1 MESNVQIEKPNA
13 TTRKLIV
20 TVPVGT
26 LKLKYD
32 QALVAQQK
40 KAKLK
45 GFRQGHAPIGIIQKY
60 YGEDIKQRLFSNVI
74 DESYQKAVIDQ
85 KLTPVSRPQIGP
97 AEKDKTEDWLSLE
110 RDFKFEA
117 TFEIMPEI
125 ELKQYKDLSVKKPKI
140 KVTKKEIDGLL
151 NNLRD
156 AHAEMNPI
164 SEDEAKQYQV
174 KKGDFVDTAFKG
186 KLEAESGWEEKE
198 GMSGSQVI
206 EVGSG
211 QMIPGFEDQLIGMKR
226 GESKTFEIEFPK
238 DYGAEDFQGKKA
250 QFEVTANEIKHKKI
264 PELSDDFA
272 KEAGYESQKDLESK
286 AEEAVK
292 KNQEDQ
298 AQRTMQEEVI
308 DQLIKKNPFDVPH
321 ALIHSQMQSLMN
333 EFGQNLKRQGLP
345 EDRIESALKQNQKDF
360 HDRAERQVKA
370 GLLLDRIAK
379 AEGLTVGKEDFE
391 KEYDRVTQG
400 TQMKREDVVNYYQNN
415 QKAKENLEF
424 RLLELKTIEYLVKQ
438 AQS

>member
-1 MESNVQIEKPNA
+1 M
-13 TTRKLIV
+13 
-20 TVPVGT
+20 
-26 LKLKYD
+26 
-32 QALVAQQK
+32 
-40 KAKLK
+40 
-45 GFRQGHAPIGIIQKY
+45 
-60 YGEDIKQRLFSNVI
+60 
-74 DESYQKAVIDQ
+74 
-85 KLTPVSRPQIGP
+85 
-97 AEKDKTEDWLSLE
+97 
-110 RDFKFEA
+110 
-117 TFEIMPEI
+117 
-125 ELKQYKDLSVKKPKI
+125 
-140 KVTKKEIDGLL
+140 
-151 NNLRD
+151 
-156 AHAEMNPI
+156 
-164 SEDEAKQYQV
+164 
-174 KKGDFVDTAFKG
+174 
-186 KLEAESGWEEKE
+186 
-198 GMSGSQVI
+198 I